1 VSSIALPTWGRLF
14 ESSVRWCWGTPT
26 RRFNLVSLLILLLG
40 MATIGWWIND
50 QIAKRVVQQI
60 ALSDSIYIESFVAP
74 SLQDLGTR
82 ERLDS
87 SETATFDSILYDTPL
102 ADQIVAFV
110 IWGQDGH
117 VLYSSSADQVGRRFE
132 PDDTLQQSYDGEVTW
147 ELIDSTDE
155 LHIPDQHRANDL
167 LAIYSPIREKSTGR
181 VIAVTEFY
189 QRADQL
195 EQEITSTQRITW
207 LVIALVTAAMYVVL
221 IRFVRQASDTITRQQ
236 SELSAQVM
244 RLTDLLAQNDELR
257 DRMQQA
263 THRAATLNER
273 LLRHVSAD
281 LHDGP
286 AQYLGLAML
295 HIDRVAE
302 YHEEHPTP
310 PITEYVEIVQSSLT
324 QAIEEVRAIS
334 SGLGIP
340 QIDAMALEEI
350 VDLVIQNHERHTQ
363 SEVNYDVDDLP
374 DQVGPAIK
382 STLYRVLQ
390 EGLSNAYRHGQGRG
404 QHVNVVVEGSYLVIR
419 VSDNGPGFDLQKLG
433 NTHEHL
439 GIVGMRDRVESLGGR
454 FSITSQLGHGTR
466 LEVQLPL
473 YDVAAQEG

>member
-1 VSSIALPTWGRLF
+1 MSSIALPTWGRLF
-14 ESSVRWCWGTPT
+14 ETSARWCWGTPT
-26 RRFNLVSLLILLLG
+26 RRFNLVSLVILLLG

-50 QIAKRVVQQI
+50 QIAKRVIQQI

-74 SLQDLGTR
+74 SLQDLGAR
-82 ERLDS
+82 QRLNS
-87 SETATFDSILYDTPL
+87 SEIATFDSILYDTPL

-110 IWGQDGH
+110 IWGQQGL
-117 VLYSSSADQVGRRFE
+117 VLYSSSPEQVGQTFA
-132 PDDTLQQSYDGEVTW
+132 PDDTLQLSYNGEVTW
-147 ELIDSTDE
+147 ELLSATAE
-155 LHIPDQHRANDL
+155 LHIPEQHRTSDL
-167 LAIYSPIREKSTGR
+167 LAIYSPIREKGTGR

-195 EQEITSTQRITW
+195 GHEITLTQRITW
-207 LVIALVTAAMYVVL
+207 LGIALVTAAMYVVL

-236 SELSAQVM
+236 SELSMQVM
-244 RLTDLLAQNDELR
+244 RLTELLAQNDELR

-302 YHEEHPTP
+302 YHEEHPIP
-310 PITEYVEIVQSSLT
+310 PITEYVEIVQSSLN

-340 QIDAMALEEI
+340 QIDGMALEDI

-363 SEVNYDVDDLP
+363 SDVSYEVGELP
-374 DQVGPAIK
+374 DEVSLAIK

-390 EGLSNAYRHGQGRG
+390 EGLSNAYRHGQGLG
-404 QHVNVVVEGSYLVIR
+404 QHVHVVASGSHLSIT
-419 VSDNGPGFDLQKLG
+419 VSDSGPGFNLQQLG
-433 NTHEHL
+433 HTHEHL

-454 FSITSQLGHGTR
+454 FNITSQIGLGTR

-473 YDVAAQEG
+473 YDVAVQEG